1 MANQLDSRPSK
12 SAPRARDITA
22 GKGDQLDSAGQ
33 AIVDLLHTAA
43 DKAETDSRQALGTA
57 QMLSS
62 QLRAAQDRIAELE
75 AELQL
80 NRDRANRAEEWLSKI
95 STEIADRLIKQPEE
109 KRREVSRR

>member
-1 MANQLDSRPSK
+1 MYIRCSRCKNFLIQSSEAEPCST
-12 SAPRARDITA
+12 PA
-22 GKGDQLDSAGQ
+22 GHSGQ
-33 AIVDLLHTAA
+33 AILDLLHTAA
-43 DKAETDSRQALGTA
+43 DKAETDSRQALETA
-57 QMLSS
+57 QRLSS